1 MKSAALFLRVVR
13 VKVREGGLWP
23 FREYYEKR
31 ILPALV
37 QTEGCL
43 FAALL
48 RPAAQTEAT
57 SCDSLTLWDSTEH
70 AEAYVASGLY
80 DDLLDGADSFL
91 AAVTEWKADLSRL
104 QPVQR
109 PPLPDPTVDT
119 YPVEVAREAPAGRGS
134 PALFLRIVDHR
145 VEPARFEDLRKTYED
160 ILAPTLVETPG
171 CLAAYLVEG
180 PRGKSQALSV
190 TLWNDEASAVRYEA
204 SGRFDALATQL
215 QPFLSGLYQWRLSL
229 TADGEGRSLKGSDLD
244 VSGFHVLAGRR
255 IRSGGS

>member
-1 MKSAALFLRVVR
+1 MFLRVVR

-23 FREYYEKR
+23 FREYYER
-31 ILPALV
+31 HILPALV
-37 QTEGCL
+37 RTEGCL

-48 RPAAQTEAT
+48 RPAAEDEAT
-57 SCDSLTLWDSTEH
+57 SCDSLTLWDTCEH

-80 DDLLDGADSFL
+80 DELLDGADPFL

-119 YPVEVAREAPAGRGS
+119 YPVEVAREASSDHGS
-134 PALFLRIVDHR
+134 TALFLRIVDHR
-145 VEPARFEDLRKTYED
+145 VEPARFEELRKTYED
-160 ILAPTLVETPG
+160 VLAPSLVGTPG

-190 TLWNDEASAVRYEA
+190 TLWDDEASAVRYES
-204 SGRFDALATQL
+204 SGRFDDLAAQL
-215 QPFLSGLYQWRLSL
+215 QPFLSGLYHWRLSL
-229 TADGEGRSLKGSDLD
+229 TSDGEERSLRGSDLA

-255 IRSGGS
+255 IHPGER